1 METVLVPVPQDLIDE
16 LQVGDSQQLRRAL
29 ILGLERLRAE
39 HSQIEKSEVVSL
51 LMETGR
57 VHSLDPS
64 LVAPYEPDPSPSR
77 QEPPTLDGP
86 PVSEIIIEQRRG

>member
-1 METVLVPVPQDLIDE
+1 METVLVPVPQNLIDE
-16 LQVGDSQQLRRAL
+16 LQVGDAQQLRRAL

-39 HSQIEKSEVVSL
+39 HSQAGKSRVVSVL
-51 LMETGR
+51 LETGR
-57 VHSLDPS
+57 VRSLDPD
-64 LVAPYEPDPSPSR
+64 LVAPYESDSSPSR